1 VSKITS
7 AVASAGRLA
16 GFATNLLI
24 LAVLSLVSLPVLI
37 SASGEAIWGLIA
49 LGQAVGLVLGVPW
62 ALGWGLLGVSR
73 VARFRQ
79 QPNMLWREIKASV
92 LARAALTPLVGISTV
107 IAAATISNVET
118 VLVVAAIF
126 STAALGLRMNWV
138 FVGLQSPGRLFMA
151 ETLPRLA
158 GVGAGIALLL
168 WNPAFIALA
177 LFTQGFG
184 SVVSFVATA
193 IWARSRAT
201 ESAPVGVV
209 DALRSNLAGVPAL
222 TASALWG
229 ALPTFVVSWLA
240 PAELG
245 QLALVL
251 RVQAQANTAT
261 SPVIDVLQGWVPVD
275 GERRT
280 RKRALMA
287 ALIATALAVVGSA
300 TLLGIGSALFAFL
313 GAGVVMPSLDLMAL
327 SAGVVGLTFVSQTA
341 IRAGLAPLAL
351 TRAFS
356 MVVYVGMA
364 VGAALMLLL
373 VPTTGAGGALWAL
386 IACLVV
392 QVLISIATIVR
403 FRESSEGS

>member
-1 VSKITS
+1 
-7 AVASAGRLA
+7 
-16 GFATNLLI
+16 
-24 LAVLSLVSLPVLI
+24 
-37 SASGEAIWGLIA
+37 
-49 LGQAVGLVLGVPW
+49 
-62 ALGWGLLGVSR
+62 
-73 VARFRQ
+73 
-79 QPNMLWREIKASV
+79 MLWREIKASV